1 VTTIAVICDWD
12 FETPTSTLGEVRPA
26 TSPLAL
32 GTKRLLLPPFLDGI
46 ECALLLA
53 LYVAF
58 VARLIGDWTPGS
70 IVNVLLVPSEGLVIS
85 FMLVRR
91 RSKEVSR
98 HLGEWLLAL
107 GSLCCPLFVMPVT
120 NQALV
125 SPLLAA
131 PVLLAGMLVQVYAK
145 LALGRS
151 FGVVPAH
158 RGLKLAGPY
167 RFVRHPMYAGYLLSH
182 LAFLA
187 MNPGWWNLAV
197 YSLLYSLQIPRL
209 LAEERLLERDAQ
221 YRAYSFNVRYR
232 LIPGVF

>member
-1 VTTIAVICDWD
+1 
-12 FETPTSTLGEVRPA
+12 
-26 TSPLAL
+26 
-32 GTKRLLLPPFLDGI
+32 LPPYLDGI

-58 VARLIGDWTPGS
+58 VARLIDGWTPGS
-70 IVNVLLVPSEGLVIS
+70 IVNLLLVPSEGLVIF

-91 RSKEVSR
+91 HGKEVSR
-98 HLGEWLLAL
+98 HLVDWLLAL
-107 GSLCCPLFVMPVT
+107 GSLCCPLMVMPAI
-120 NQALV
+120 NPPLV
-125 SPLLAA
+125 SPVVAA
-131 PVLLAGMLVQVYAK
+131 PILLAGMLVQVYAK

-158 RGLKLAGPY
+158 RGLMLAGPY

-187 MNPGWWNLAV
+187 MNPSWWNLAV

-209 LAEERLLERDAQ
+209 LAEERLLQGDPQ

>member
-1 VTTIAVICDWD
+1 MKR
-12 FETPTSTLGEVRPA
+12 RP
-26 TSPLAL
+26 
-32 GTKRLLLPPFLDGI
+32 LPPCLDGI

-53 LYVAF
+53 LYVAL
-58 VARLIGDWTPGS
+58 VARLIDGWTPGS
-70 IVNVLLVPSEGLVIS
+70 IVNVLLVPSEGLVIF
-85 FMLVRR
+85 FMFVRR
-91 RSKEVSR
+91 HSKEVSR
-98 HLGEWLLAL
+98 RLVEWLLAI
-107 GSLCCPLFVMPVT
+107 GSLCCPLVVMPAT

-125 SPLLAA
+125 SPVLAA
-131 PVLLAGMLVQVYAK
+131 PILLAGMLVQVYAK

-158 RGLKLAGPY
+158 RGLRLAGPY

-187 MNPGWWNLAV
+187 MNPSWWNLAV

-209 LAEERLLERDAQ
+209 LAEERLLQGDPQ
-221 YRAYSFNVRYR
+221 YRAYSFNVRFR

>member
-1 VTTIAVICDWD
+1 MKT
-12 FETPTSTLGEVRPA
+12 RP
-26 TSPLAL
+26 
-32 GTKRLLLPPFLDGI
+32 LPACPDGI

-53 LYVAF
+53 LYVAL
-58 VARLIGDWTPGS
+58 VARLIDGWTPGS
-70 IVNVLLVPSEGLVIS
+70 IVNLLLVPSEGLVIF

-91 RSKEVSR
+91 HSNEVSR
-98 HLGEWLLAL
+98 RPVEWLLAL
-107 GSLCCPLFVMPVT
+107 GSLCCPLMVMPAID
-120 NQALV
+120 QALV
-125 SPLLAA
+125 SPVLAA
-131 PVLLAGMLVQVYAK
+131 PVWLAGMLVQVYAK

-158 RGLKLAGPY
+158 RGLRMAGPY

-187 MNPGWWNLAV
+187 MNPSWWNLAV

-209 LAEERLLERDAQ
+209 LAEERLLQRDPQ
-221 YRAYSFNVRYR
+221 YRAYSFNVCFR